1 MASPENDEGHKWKKK
16 KDVDRFMSARP
27 GDMLSSPFQCDD
39 CWFWNLGRRSP
50 DRSNPTD
57 TTMLLRLIR
66 RANLDIMWSRESST
80 VTSTF
85 RDMMTSARI
94 QLDLGMLPVGTD
106 QGPWPVGDFTGMGI
120 AVTMLRR
127 SLDVGRNN
135 SAYLQFDSIRKLRS
149 AARNTHLNSVVGAAA
164 TQAFMGEKGKIF
176 RLASDPTYSQLFTKF
191 IHGCEKRMGRE
202 VRQDQA
208 LGLAIMLEILK
219 DYQEELKRE
228 EVSKARCRE
237 LIMSGSSLV
246 MGYCGG
252 LRGGEV
258 LLAEATSMCSMIDE
272 GRESVIVPHVVACL
286 MGRFKGETGERNVV
300 LPFASVTASDIKIRW
315 WFEQLVKTLSEE
327 GRDSGSPGPAFCDR
341 DGYVLSLFYLN
352 TKFHEALEA
361 VQARRPDLI
370 PAWVKV
376 REIYRYYRSLRRG
389 AVLRA
394 KHLEYD
400 QSIIDAN
407 NRWRK
412 MQGTRGK
419 ASLPMGQLYL
429 DIILSLNTHTRFSE
443 SF

>member
-1 MASPENDEGHKWKKK
+1 
-16 KDVDRFMSARP
+16 
-27 GDMLSSPFQCDD
+27 
-39 CWFWNLGRRSP
+39 
-50 DRSNPTD
+50 
-57 TTMLLRLIR
+57 MLL
-66 RANLDIMWSRESST
+66 
-80 VTSTF
+80 
-85 RDMMTSARI
+85 
-94 QLDLGMLPVGTD
+94 VGTD

-135 SAYLQFDSIRKLRS
+135 SSYLQFDSIRKLRS
-149 AARNTHLNSVVGAAA
+149 AARNTHLNSIVGAGA

-176 RLASDPTYSQLFTKF
+176 RMTSDPTYSQLFTKF

-228 EVSKARCRE
+228 DVSKARCRE
-237 LIMSGSSLV
+237 LTMSGASLV
-246 MGYCGG
+246 MGYCGA
-252 LRGGEV
+252 LRGGEI

-272 GRESVIVPHVVACL
+272 GRESGLVPHVVACL
-286 MGRFKGETGERNVV
+286 MGRFKNETGERNVV
-300 LPFASVTASDIKIRW
+300 LPFVSVTASDIKIRW
-315 WFEQLVKTLSEE
+315 WFEQLVRILSEE
-327 GRDSGSPGPAFCDR
+327 GRNSGPPGPAFCDR
-341 DGYVLSLFYLN
+341 DGCVLSLFYLN

-361 VQARRPDLI
+361 VQSRRPDLI

-376 REIYRYYRSLRRG
+376 KEIYHYFRSLRRG

-394 KHLEYD
+394 KHLKYD

-407 NRWRK
+407 NRWRI

-419 ASLPMGQLYL
+419 ANLPMGQLYL